1 MNYIQYL
8 YYGMLT
14 LCIIYFVL
22 YVTSIIRNFADLLGI
37 KVLTIDPPPSEKDI
51 ETPLDDVNQ
60 TGSIEQSNPNGE
72 SKLEGSKP
80 QNNEQVRK
88 KKTKSNK
95 KPVSDSKETPEKLY
109 I

>member
-14 LCIIYFVL
+14 LCTIYFVL

-60 TGSIEQSNPNGE
+60 TGSIEQSNPKGE

-80 QNNEQVRK
+80 QSKEEVRK
-88 KKTKSNK
+88 KNPKVTRS
-95 KPVSDSKETPEKLY
+95 P
-109 I
+109 